1 MENKRNST
9 LNLLFVIFIFFGI
22 ASTLIDPLIPIISG
36 QLNIGFDRIGLI
48 LFAGSALSLAATFLA
63 GRFSDKYD
71 IKKIILVGLILLI
84 AGFFVYGI
92 YLSIIVL
99 IITVVFFRVGYGI
112 LDSSIH
118 AYVSKLYFGNHSPIF
133 IRLDFFW
140 YVGAI
145 IGPLVISFFLFLK
158 IDPKWAFLIFAFA
171 ALVISVFFYVSYRAV
186 SEKKSEKNINDT
198 GNDSTGSGSHGIQS
212 DKARE
217 NYSIILKNP
226 VIATVCAGL
235 FFYIGIF
242 SILSTWLTTYFA
254 DFDIPVSFGS
264 VVLSI
269 FWAFNAF
276 GVFLTGKLI
285 KRSNEKSL
293 IMIYSIIGFISAVAY
308 SIIPLVYLKI
318 VFLILQAIF
327 FSSFFPLLNAIAVH
341 EDIKLSGTILGITI
355 SVAILGLVVFQ
366 PLTGF
371 IVEHLGN
378 TGINYL
384 LIATALASLITII
397 ILYRLVTIKYGTPF
411 QFFNYSLK
419 R

>member
-1 MENKRNST
+1 M
-9 LNLLFVIFIFFGI
+9 
-22 ASTLIDPLIPIISG
+22 IDPLIPVISE

-48 LFAGSALSLAATFLA
+48 LFAGSALSLAATFFG

-71 IKKIILVGLILLI
+71 IKKIILVGLILLTV
-84 AGFFVYGI
+84 GFFAYGI
-92 YLSIIVL
+92 YMSIFIL

-118 AYVSKLYFGNHSPIF
+118 AYVSKLYFGDHSPIF

-145 IGPLVISFFLFLK
+145 IGPLIISVFLFLN
-158 IDPKWAFLIFAFA
+158 IDPKWAFLAFAFLT
-171 ALVISVFFYVSYRAV
+171 LVIIVFFYISYSGIQDIR
-186 SEKKSEKNINDT
+186 SEKNKEDAN
-198 GNDSTGSGSHGIQS
+198 
-212 DKARE
+212 
-217 NYSIILKNP
+217 ILKADHKTNGTSPVKTESSYLVIIKNP
-226 VIATVCAGL
+226 IIVLVCTGL

-264 VVLSI
+264 AVLSV
-269 FWAFNAF
+269 FWAFNAL

-293 IMIYSIIGFISAVAY
+293 ILIYSIIGFISAVAY
-308 SIIPLVYLKI
+308 SLIPFVYVKII
-318 VFLILQAIF
+318 FLILQAVF

-341 EDIKLSGTILGITI
+341 EDVKLSGTILGVTI
-355 SVAILGLVVFQ
+355 SIALLGLVIFQ
-366 PLTGF
+366 PLTGV
-371 IVEHLGN
+371 IVEYLGN
-378 TGINYL
+378 AGVNYL
-384 LIATALASLITII
+384 LSATALGSFITTIV
-397 ILYRLVTIKYGTPF
+397 LYRLVSVKYGEPF
-411 QFFNYSLK
+411 RFFNYSLK

>member
-1 MENKRNST
+1 MKINRNST

-22 ASTLIDPLIPIISG
+22 ASTLIDPLIPVISE

-71 IKKIILVGLILLI
+71 IKKIILGGLILLAI
-84 AGFFVYGI
+84 GFFAYGI
-92 YLSIIVL
+92 YLSIIFL

-118 AYVSKLYFGNHSPIF
+118 AYVSKLYFGDHSPIF

-145 IGPLVISFFLFLK
+145 IGPLVISLLLFFK
-158 IDPKWAFLIFAFA
+158 IEPKWAFLFFAFA
-171 ALVISVFFYVSYRAV
+171 TLIVIVFFYISYRSV
-186 SEKKSEKNINDT
+186 QKGRSEKNAEDTRIIDEDPENNSIN
-198 GNDSTGSGSHGIQS
+198 S
-212 DKARE
+212 DKSKTT
-217 NYSIILKNP
+217 YLIILKNP
-226 VIATVCAGL
+226 IIILVCTGL

-254 DFDIPVSFGS
+254 DFNIPVSFGS
-264 VVLSI
+264 AVLSV
-269 FWAFNAF
+269 FWAFNAL

-293 IMIYSIIGFISAVAY
+293 IIIYSIIGFISAAAY
-308 SIIPLVYLKI
+308 SMIPFVYVKII
-318 VFLILQAIF
+318 FLIFQAVF

-341 EDIKLSGTILGITI
+341 EDVKLSGTILGITI
-355 SVAILGLVVFQ
+355 SVAIMGLVIFQ

-371 IVEHLGN
+371 IVEYFDVE
-378 TGINYL
+378 GINYL
-384 LIATALASLITII
+384 LIATALGSLVTTI
-397 ILYRLVTIKYGTPF
+397 ILYRLVSIKYKIPF